1 MDDDKRTGEQPVPD
15 NLQEVLSEFQLLAL
29 HRIEGF
35 GWELRFVR
43 RPLFQAAIPVV
54 VNSDGTSIGVLEED
68 GRINMEP
75 DIQIRD

>member
-1 MDDDKRTGEQPVPD
+1 MDEEKRKGEPPIPD
-15 NLQEVLSEFQLLAL
+15 HLEEVLNEHQLLAL

-54 VNSDGTSIGVLEED
+54 YNNEGTSIGVLEED

>member
-1 MDDDKRTGEQPVPD
+1 MDDDKRTGEKPIPE
-15 NLQEVLSEFQLLAL
+15 NLQQVLNEFQLLAL

>member
-1 MDDDKRTGEQPVPD
+1 MDDDKRTGEEPIPE
-15 NLQEVLSEFQLLAL
+15 NLQQVLNEFQLLAL

-54 VNSDGTSIGVLEED
+54 VNNDGTSIGVLEED

-75 DIQIRD
+75 DIQIRE